1 MKNSPTF
8 CLLILGLPLCAQV
21 PVDQD
26 KLNQELMD
34 LLNTPVSVASKK
46 AESVAQAPG
55 IVTVISKTEI
65 EGYAARNLGEIM
77 SRVVGTAF
85 LSPDIFVNQSV
96 VVRGQE
102 NTPYNNHI
110 LVLLNGRPVR
120 DPVSGGLNGSIWNA
134 FPLASLDHLEI
145 IRGPGSVL
153 YGSCAYSAVVNIVT
167 KTGRESGISGGVTL
181 SGGSQG
187 GFGQQDYIT
196 IRQGDFQGLVAATHF
211 SDRGPEYGF
220 TDYEGNFGQHKFD
233 RRTTG
238 IVTNLSYKGFTLN
251 AYQGKF
257 QSYTLNGG
265 SEAWDPANLQRQTL
279 SQADLGYSK
288 ELNKF
293 VTLGVNVTYNK
304 TDWAT
309 EPITNPVDTR
319 ANALLYE
326 GTVQIRPMDGFNI
339 VLGGGG
345 ESASWNGTGL
355 LVLGEQKSNFLY
367 TQLDYRISAV
377 KLIGGVQ
384 YNKLDGIPG
393 KASPRL
399 GVVVDFTPELGAKV
413 LYSTAFRK
421 GYPLETGFN
430 HPVFRGNLDLKPEL
444 ITTTEAQFF
453 YQGKKGGATFTY
465 YSSKTADTI
474 IRRVIPFDNPP
485 PGLPPIYL
493 KYFNGDSWK
502 YSGFEL
508 EGKLSVSRALMFT
521 GSASY
526 QTNENPDGLKNAAL
540 HANTMIKLGMLYQG
554 ENWSAGL
561 FDNYNSAPKPTTLAN
576 PGSANVNHPAEA
588 FNWLTARLTWTPWTD
603 GKSAVN
609 LTLDGENLLGTGIY
623 YPDYPNKAVNTL
635 IPLSAGRSFTLS
647 AGFVF

>member
-1 MKNSPTF
+1 MKYTHGF
-8 CLLILGLPLCAQV
+8 CLLVLGLPLSAQV
-21 PVDQD
+21 PFDQQ
-26 KLNQELMD
+26 KLDQELMD

-65 EGYAARNLGEIM
+65 EGFAARNLGEIM

-110 LVLLNGRPVR
+110 LVLLNGRPLR
-120 DPVSGGLNGSIWNA
+120 DPISGGLNGSIWNA

-167 KTGRESGISGGVTL
+167 KTSKESGIGGGVTL

-187 GFGQQDYIT
+187 AFGQQDFVT
-196 IRQGDFQGLVAATHF
+196 IRQGDFHGMVAASHF
-211 SDRGPEYGF
+211 SDSGPEYAF
-220 TDYEGNFGQHKFD
+220 TDYEGNFNKHKFD

-238 IVTNLSYKGFTLN
+238 IVTNMAYKGFTLN
-251 AYQGKF
+251 AYQGMF
-257 QSYTLNGG
+257 QSYSLNGG

-293 VTLGVNVTYNK
+293 ITLGVNVTYNK
-304 TDWAT
+304 TDWST
-309 EPITNPVDTR
+309 EPSTNPVDTR

-355 LVLGEQKSNFLY
+355 LVVGEQKSNFLY

-384 YNKLDGIPG
+384 YNKLDGIAG

-444 ITTTEAQFF
+444 ITTTEAQLF

-465 YSSKTADTI
+465 YSSKTDDTI
-474 IRRVIPFDNPP
+474 IRRVIPLPNPP

-502 YSGFEL
+502 YSGFEF
-508 EGKLSVSRALMFT
+508 EGKLSVSRALMLT

-526 QTNENPDGLKNAAL
+526 QTNENPTGLKNAAL
-540 HANTMIKLGMLYQG
+540 HANTMIKVGMLYQG
-554 ENWSAGL
+554 ENWTAGL
-561 FDNYNSAPKPTTLAN
+561 FENYNSAPKPTTLVDAS
-576 PGSANVNHPAEA
+576 SAQVNQPAEA
-588 FNWLTARLTWTPWTD
+588 FNWVTARLTWTPWTD
-603 GKSAVN
+603 GKSAVK
-609 LTLDGENLLGTGIY
+609 LTLDGENLLGSGIY